1 MISQH
6 NRLGVFYP
14 PDNPDS
20 GQTLSLALQRFAGHE
35 AVNGLFEF
43 EVECISVTPG
53 IDFDALLGRNASVR
67 LQTLDPAHPDR
78 YFDGLLTEA
87 RWLGLREGGH
97 GYMITLR
104 PWLWLLGLRQNQR
117 IFHEKSAPD
126 IIGEIFAEHGF
137 GHVAELRGS
146 YPEMEYTVQ
155 FQETDLDFVERLM
168 ALFGI
173 SYYFRH
179 EMHAHELVLFDEV
192 DSLPEIPGGSRSY
205 YMDERQH
212 RRESEHLHGWSSGR
226 RMTTG
231 RVAMTDYNF
240 TAPRSAMLTDASAG
254 AAYDRGDIESF
265 LYPGRYPTRGEGD
278 TLTDLRQKQFA
289 MADGVHG
296 AQGDCASLMAGM
308 RVTVTAP
315 SGRGFDKASFAAFD
329 GKTFVATACAHS
341 FSAEGYRS
349 GNAATAG
356 EDSYR
361 GSYEFREATRP
372 VVPSPER
379 AAPRVPGP
387 QTAVVVGEG
396 EIDCDDHGR
405 ILVRF
410 HWDRE
415 GANSMRC
422 RVAQIWAGKEW
433 GGLAV
438 PRVGMEVVVE
448 FIDGDPARPL
458 VVGCVYN
465 ADNMPPFEVGSGGKT
480 MGMKSNS
487 TPGGGGYNELAFD
500 DTKGEEEIRLH
511 AQHDLN
517 AEILHDETRTVGND
531 ETREVGND
539 RATTIG
545 NDDTL
550 DVGSELTVTAGRKI
564 TLKVGMSTITIDAS
578 SITLKSPTIEVKA
591 TQSFKST
598 AGMTSEH
605 KAAALMDIK
614 GAMVKI
620 NS

>member
-1 MISQH
+1 
-6 NRLGVFYP
+6 
-14 PDNPDS
+14 
-20 GQTLSLALQRFAGHE
+20 
-35 AVNGLFEF
+35 
-43 EVECISVTPG
+43 
-53 IDFDALLGRNASVR
+53 
-67 LQTLDPAHPDR
+67 
-78 YFDGLLTEA
+78 
-87 RWLGLREGGH
+87 
-97 GYMITLR
+97 
-104 PWLWLLGLRQNQR
+104 
-117 IFHEKSAPD
+117 
-126 IIGEIFAEHGF
+126 
-137 GHVAELRGS
+137 
-146 YPEMEYTVQ
+146 
-155 FQETDLDFVERLM
+155 
-168 ALFGI
+168 
-173 SYYFRH
+173 
-179 EMHAHELVLFDEV
+179 
-192 DSLPEIPGGSRSY
+192 
-205 YMDERQH
+205 
-212 RRESEHLHGWSSGR
+212 
-226 RMTTG
+226 
-231 RVAMTDYNF
+231 
-240 TAPRSAMLTDASAG
+240 
-254 AAYDRGDIESF
+254 
-265 LYPGRYPTRGEGD
+265 
-278 TLTDLRQKQFA
+278 
-289 MADGVHG
+289 MADGLHG

-315 SGRGFDKASFAAFD
+315 SGRGFEPACLFGSSPARPSWRGLRARSFTAEAT
-329 GKTFVATACAHS
+329 GRATA
-341 FSAEGYRS
+341 
-349 GNAATAG
+349 AATG

-361 GSYEFREATRP
+361 GSLRVPRGDRP

-465 ADNMPPFEVGSGGKT
+465 ADNMPPFEVGTGGKT

-517 AEILHDETRTVGND
+517 AEILHDETRQVGND

-564 TLKVGMSTITIDAS
+564 TLKVGMSTITIDSS